1 VKDQPEISIVLPT
14 FNGSKYIR
22 ASIESCLNQSF
33 RNFELIIV
41 NDCSTDSTPEI
52 IKQYAA
58 KDGRIR
64 IINNEKNLRLPLSLN
79 KGFEAAQGKYFTWT
93 SDDNYYAP
101 FALQLMYDELQSK
114 ADVDLT
120 YTNYTL
126 IDDAGKVTGTRTF
139 NDVYQSFQH
148 WLGCGA
154 CFLYKSV
161 VHYELKGYNPS
172 FFLIEDYDF
181 FVRAFTRF
189 KFSYINRYD
198 TYFYREHAA
207 SLTGNFSS
215 SVNDISK
222 IAIERQ
228 IPELVKVL
236 PNKDI
241 ALLYRKFAV
250 FSAVQKNDARKS
262 AYYMEKLAVVSKKQ
276 LLLTLAYIPVKK
288 LWDTISV
295 SLSVLGRSITYL
307 FK

>member
-1 VKDQPEISIVLPT
+1 MIDQPEISIVLPT
-14 FNGSKYIR
+14 YNGSKYIR
-22 ASIESCLNQSF
+22 ASIESCLNQTF
-33 RNFELIIV
+33 KDFELIIV
-41 NDCSTDSTPEI
+41 NDSSTDSTPEI

-58 KDGRIR
+58 KDNRIKV
-64 IINNEKNLRLPLSLN
+64 IHNEKNLRLPLSLN
-79 KGFEAAQGKYFTWT
+79 KGFEAAGGKYFTWT

-101 FALQLMYDELQSK
+101 FALQVMYDELQSK
-114 ADVDLT
+114 PEVDLT

-126 IDDAGKVTGTRTF
+126 IDDEGKVTGTRTF
-139 NDVYQSFQH
+139 NNIYQSFQR

-161 VHYELKGYNPS
+161 VHFELKGYNPS

-207 SLTGNFSS
+207 SLTGNFAS

-222 IAIERQ
+222 IAVERQ

-236 PNKDI
+236 SNKEV

-250 FSAVQKNDARKS
+250 FSAVQKNDAKKS
-262 AYYMEKLAVVSKKQ
+262 VYFMGKLADVSKRQ
-276 LLLTLAYIPVKK
+276 LLLTVAYIPLKK
-288 LWDTISV
+288 TWDTFSV
-295 SLSVLGRSITYL
+295 SVGVLAKSLRLL
-307 FK
+307 FR